1 MNKQLIKKVKASNL
15 SDDDKKQLVKL
26 LEEDRKDEYLKY
38 LFKIIGLGIAKFL
51 FDWANVMYLWI

>member
-1 MNKQLIKKVKASNL
+1 MNKQLIENVKASNL

-51 FDWANVMYLWI
+51 FD